1 VTITAPTVVVDD
13 RVHVL
18 IVDDSEDQ
26 LLLLRTYFE
35 RSGCDVEV
43 ASTAEEA
50 IASYG
55 CVNPDVAVIDLVL
68 PGMDGWALASLM
80 TVDKP
85 DCVIAITSVLDAEDY
100 PAGHLSLPKP
110 VTRAH
115 VRQMLRESIPK
126 WVEG

>member
-1 VTITAPTVVVDD
+1 VTIAAPTVVVDD

-85 DCVIAITSVLDAEDY
+85 DCVIAITSVLDEEDY
-100 PAGHLSLPKP
+100 PSGHLSLPKP

-115 VRQMLRESIPK
+115 VRQMLRDSVPK